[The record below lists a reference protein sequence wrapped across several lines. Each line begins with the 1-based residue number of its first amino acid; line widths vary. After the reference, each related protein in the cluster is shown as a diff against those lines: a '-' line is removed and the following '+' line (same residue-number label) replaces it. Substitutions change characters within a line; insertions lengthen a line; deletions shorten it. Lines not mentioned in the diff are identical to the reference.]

1 MLCFGIGHGHIFNS
15 LRCFERTK
23 IKKEIVGG
31 APVEKMKRYQSI
43 YFPLNFPLN
52 LRHLL
57 PRKYQK
63 EPRKIFSTAFHI
75 LIETSPMI

>member
-43 YFPLNFPLN
+43 YFPLNCFLQQA
-52 LRHLL
+52 R
-57 PRKYQK
+57 
-63 EPRKIFSTAFHI
+63 
-75 LIETSPMI
+75 